1 MQQAMTD
8 HCTACFRQIL
18 ARSCWASRVNTHA
31 WISRRRWRWY
41 RCMRVHASIDM
52 AVRES
57 RFASSLLQFWVTWFS
72 GDVPHLLALIYKT
85 RQQLARKCFLRTW
98 WANARSCFDDT
109 TFRGSWSH
117 LVQDSNDGRRRKKK
131 YNKKMRNAG
140 YTTQPSR
147 LAFFC
152 PCITWSRATHASV
165 LCPDK

>member
-1 MQQAMTD
+1 
-8 HCTACFRQIL
+8 
-18 ARSCWASRVNTHA
+18 
-31 WISRRRWRWY
+31 
-41 RCMRVHASIDM
+41 MRVHASIDM

-131 YNKKMRNAG
+131 VQQKDAQRRLHNAA
-140 YTTQPSR
+140 QPISVFLSMYHVKSR
-147 LAFFC
+147 DARKCSVSGQVKYRSCVL
-152 PCITWSRATHASV
+152 IHAGHV
-165 LCPDK
+165 KALDQALP